1 VRPLVGTRVTPNHL
15 TTLRLATGLVAAACY
30 ATTDT
35 AWHFTGSA
43 AFLFSMLLDRA
54 DGELARLSGKFS
66 RHGHQYDLI
75 VDALSNGLAF
85 FAIGFGVRN
94 GALGNLSIALGTL
107 AFVSVLV
114 VLGVVLRGES
124 KLGSGTIAL
133 PPMGRFDPDD
143 AMIAVPIAMVFGAGV
158 PLIVAAAIGTPIM
171 AAVFLIRFRKHLF

>member
-1 VRPLVGTRVTPNHL
+1 MRPLVDTRITPNQL
-15 TTLRLATGLVAAACY
+15 TTLRLATGLVAAGCY

-35 AWHFTGSA
+35 DWHLTGSA

-66 RHGHQYDLI
+66 RHGHKYDLI

-85 FAIGFGVRN
+85 LGIGVGARYGAIGEWSVAL
-94 GALGNLSIALGTL
+94 GALAC
-107 AFVSVLV
+107 VSVLI
-114 VLGVVLRGES
+114 VLAVVLRGES
-124 KLGSGTIAL
+124 KLGAGTIAL

-143 AMIAVPIAMVFGAGV
+143 AMIVVPIAMVFGMGV

-171 AAVFLIRFRKHLF
+171 AAVFLIKFRKYLF